1 MRCLP
6 VASSRSKQLDRK
18 KLLADPIMIF
28 AIILVMAFLLLFVV
42 YPLCTILTQSFQTD
56 YPNSLTSNGQKLTSL
71 VKQDPAL
78 ADSVFYQL
86 GDDCVNFANE
96 YRRGEGKRD

>member
-1 MRCLP
+1 
-6 VASSRSKQLDRK
+6 
-18 KLLADPIMIF
+18 MIF

-56 YPNSLTSNGQKLTSL
+56 YPNSLTSNCQKLTSL

-78 ADSVFYQL
+78 ADSIFYQL

-96 YRRGEGKRD
+96 YRRGEGKRDEAKMAELGARI